1 LLGLSNHTSDVGLKT
16 RAELMRAVLLR
27 TIALSLLTEVYNG
40 FTKGFGTADLQ
51 EAKAL
56 LHKLTH

>member
-1 LLGLSNHTSDVGLKT
+1 
-16 RAELMRAVLLR
+16 MRAVLLR